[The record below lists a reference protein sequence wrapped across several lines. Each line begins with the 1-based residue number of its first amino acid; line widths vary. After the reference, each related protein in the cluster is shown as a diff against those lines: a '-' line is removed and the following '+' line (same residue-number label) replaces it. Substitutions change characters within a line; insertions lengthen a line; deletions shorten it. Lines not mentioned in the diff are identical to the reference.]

1 MIGPR
6 KYRTASADVCA
17 AYLAIVRVHYS
28 AISGLNGS
36 KPCAEKRSG
45 TRWAMPCPIMQS
57 MRLCRVDE
65 ALREAAGKALTDR
78 AARGA
83 RQVEEYYCRE
93 STLHRAAHVRE
104 RIESGVTQSD
114 IGRIAG
120 RSVGTDK
127 SESARSAKRTGLD
140 IRYTYPRL
148 WHTKAETLAA
158 FTAECPDGTNW
169 ALTRSCWQGQ
179 RQVSLFGK
187 WRQYGIC
194 AACML
199 RCMSGHAMG
208 GTEDKATYIRE
219 DSSAV
224 RYEDG
229 AAAGYRRK
237 QGARRPL

>member
-1 MIGPR
+1 MQQYTSLLHSDVRRKRLSKIGPR
-6 KYRTASADVCA
+6 KYRTASADACA

-78 AARGA
+78 ATRGA

-127 SESARSAKRTGLD
+127 GESARSAKRTGLD
-140 IRYTYPRL
+140 IRYTYP
-148 WHTKAETLAA
+148 APLAHQGGNVGGVHRRVPGRN
-158 FTAECPDGTNW
+158 ELGPDALMLAGT
-169 ALTRSCWQGQ
+169 
-179 RQVSLFGK
+179 
-187 WRQYGIC
+187 
-194 AACML
+194 
-199 RCMSGHAMG
+199 
-208 GTEDKATYIRE
+208 
-219 DSSAV
+219 
-224 RYEDG
+224 
-229 AAAGYRRK
+229 AAGIFIRK
-237 QGARRPL
+237 VAPVRHLCRLHAQAHEWARHGRHRG